1 MSHRATMTFRATLEL
16 AGKTATGI
24 EVPDEVVEALGAG
37 RRPAVRVTI
46 KDHTYRSTVARRGE
60 RYLVGVSA
68 ANREAAGVAAGDE
81 VEVTIALDTEPREQA
96 VPEDLAAALE
106 TEPKAKQFFATLTPT
121 QRGYFVSDV
130 ESAKREE
137 TRRRRVEKAVAML
150 REGRKR

>member
-1 MSHRATMTFRATLEL
+1 MTFRTTLKQHGE
-16 AGKTATGI
+16 TATGI
-24 EVPDEVVEALGAG
+24 EVPSEVVDALGAG
-37 RRPAVRVTI
+37 RRPPVRITLG
-46 KDHTYRSTVARRGE
+46 DHTYRSTIARRGE
-60 RYLVGVSA
+60 SYLVGVSA

-81 VEVTIALDTEPREQA
+81 LEVTIVLDTESRETA

-106 TEPKAKQFFATLTPT
+106 AEPKAKEFFATLTPT

-130 ESAKREE
+130 ESAKKEE

>member
-1 MSHRATMTFRATLEL
+1 MKFRTTLER

-24 EVPDEVVEALGAG
+24 EVPNEIVEALGAG
-37 RRPAVRVTI
+37 RRPPVRITLG
-46 KDHTYRSTVARRGE
+46 DHTYRSTVARRGE

-68 ANREAAGVAAGDE
+68 GDREAAGVAAGDE
-81 VEVTIALDTEPREQA
+81 LEVSIVLDTEPRETA

-106 TEPKAKQFFATLTPT
+106 AEPNAKEFFATLTPT

>member
-1 MSHRATMTFRATLEL
+1 MTLTFRATLEL

-24 EVPDEVVEALGAG
+24 EVPSEVVEALGAG
-37 RRPAVRVTI
+37 RRPPVRVTI
-46 KDHTYRSTVARRGE
+46 EGHSYRSTVARRGE

-81 VEVTIALDTEPREQA
+81 LDVTIALDTEPREQA

-106 TEPKAKQFFATLTPT
+106 AEPKAKEFFATLTPT

>member
-1 MSHRATMTFRATLEL
+1 MTFRTTLEQH
-16 AGKTATGI
+16 GKTATGI
-24 EVPDEVVEALGAG
+24 EVPKEIVEALGAG
-37 RRPAVRVTI
+37 RRPAVRVTLG
-46 KDHTYRSTVARRGE
+46 DHTYRSTVARRGE

-81 VEVTIALDTEPREQA
+81 LDVTIALDTEPREAA

-106 TEPKAKQFFATLTPT
+106 AEPKAMEFFAALTPT

-130 ESAKREE
+130 ESAKTDE
-137 TRRRRVEKAVAML
+137 TRRRRVEKAIAML

>member
-1 MSHRATMTFRATLEL
+1 
-16 AGKTATGI
+16 
-24 EVPDEVVEALGAG
+24 
-37 RRPAVRVTI
+37 VTI
-46 KDHTYRSTVARRGE
+46 NDHTYRSTVARRGE

-68 ANREAAGVAAGDE
+68 ANREAAGVAAGE
-81 VEVTIALDTEPREQA
+81 ELEVTIALDTEAREQA
-96 VPEDLAAALE
+96 VPGDLAAALE
-106 TEPKAKQFFATLTPT
+106 AEPKAKEFFATLTPT